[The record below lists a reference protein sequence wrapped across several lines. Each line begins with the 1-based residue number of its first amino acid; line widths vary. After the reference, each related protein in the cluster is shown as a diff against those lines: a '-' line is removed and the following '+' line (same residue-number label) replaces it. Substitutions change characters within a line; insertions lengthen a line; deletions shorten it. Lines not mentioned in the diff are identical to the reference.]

1 MAQGHMIPMVDIAK
15 LLASRHGVL
24 VTIVTTPVN
33 AARFKSPLDRAINEL
48 RLPITVVQLR
58 FPCSEAGLPENC
70 ECVDLLPSV
79 ASLAGIFR
87 AAALME
93 PQVETLFQTLN
104 PPPSCIVSD
113 FCLPYTNRIAKKFDV
128 PRISFHGF
136 SCFSLLCLH
145 LMKLH
150 EDEFQSCASSDH
162 EYFVV
167 PGFPGGIELTREQLP
182 LQSKKP
188 GDDLGK
194 AESEAESEA
203 YGVIVN
209 SFEEMEAE
217 YLKEFKEAKQ
227 GRVWCVGPVSL
238 TKRFELDDLERGN
251 SSSSVRVDQCLS
263 WLDDKECNSAI
274 YICLGSICNLSS
286 AQLIELALGLE
297 ASEKVFV
304 WVVKEIEKTKELL
317 EWMADEK
324 FEERVSPRGMVIRGW
339 APQVLILS
347 HPSVGGFLTHCGW
360 NSSLEGISAGVPL
373 VTWPMFA
380 DQFCNE
386 KLIVEVVRTGV
397 KVGAWRPTIWDGKEE
412 TKEVL
417 VTREQVERAVR
428 LAMDGGEE
436 EEARRKRAQELAG
449 MARRAVGNGGSS
461 HKNVAMLIE
470 DIIQQQELRKA

>member
-1 MAQGHMIPMVDIAK
+1 
-15 LLASRHGVL
+15 
-24 VTIVTTPVN
+24 
-33 AARFKSPLDRAINEL
+33 
-48 RLPITVVQLR
+48 
-58 FPCSEAGLPENC
+58 
-70 ECVDLLPSV
+70 
-79 ASLAGIFR
+79 
-87 AAALME
+87 
-93 PQVETLFQTLN
+93 
-104 PPPSCIVSD
+104 
-113 FCLPYTNRIAKKFDV
+113 
-128 PRISFHGF
+128 
-136 SCFSLLCLH
+136 
-145 LMKLH
+145 
-150 EDEFQSCASSDH
+150 
-162 EYFVV
+162 
-167 PGFPGGIELTREQLP
+167 
-182 LQSKKP
+182 
-188 GDDLGK
+188 
-194 AESEAESEA
+194 
-203 YGVIVN
+203 
-209 SFEEMEAE
+209 MEAE

-397 KVGAWRPTIWDGKEE
+397 KVGAW
-412 TKEVL
+412 
-417 VTREQVERAVR
+417 EQVERAVR